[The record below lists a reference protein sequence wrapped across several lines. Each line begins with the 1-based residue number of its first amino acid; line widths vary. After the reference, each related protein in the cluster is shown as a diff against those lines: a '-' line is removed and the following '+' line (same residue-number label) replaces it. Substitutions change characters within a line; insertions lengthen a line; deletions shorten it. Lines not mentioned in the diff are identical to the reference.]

1 MIKNIR
7 NKIKDSF
14 FGAINLPIM
23 GFFYRKI
30 YDIAIN
36 KKLKKFKLSDMIVT
50 IEPSNVC
57 NSACLMCPYPKMTR
71 PKEVMSME
79 LFKRIVDD
87 CVQNGISKFN
97 LNFYNE
103 PFLDPMIFERIEY
116 LKSKN
121 VRIQLFSNGSVLD
134 DNKIDR
140 IIESGLNDIR
150 FSIDGVKKETYEK
163 IRKGLNFE
171 KTISNILK
179 LIERKKELKS
189 SSPCVAVVFVRSAG
203 NEGEQGEFKKFW
215 ADKADKIIVSFDDN
229 RNDTS
234 NFFAGR
240 NFKKAYPCLRLWTE
254 MVVMSDGKVALCCID
269 YDGSIVVGDFN
280 NQSLQEIWHNDRFI
294 KIREKHLS
302 YVADEIPLCK
312 KCAHPY
318 RMNITS
324 WWRKK

>member
-1 MIKNIR
+1 
-7 NKIKDSF
+7 
-14 FGAINLPIM
+14 M

-171 KTISNILK
+171 KNYLK
-179 LIERKKELKS
+179 YFKTYRKKKELKS
-189 SSPCVAVVFVRSAG
+189 SSPCVAVVFVRSAD
-203 NEGEQGEFKKFW
+203 NEGEQGEFKSFG
-215 ADKADKIIVSFDDN
+215 DK
-229 RNDTS
+229 
-234 NFFAGR
+234 
-240 NFKKAYPCLRLWTE
+240 C
-254 MVVMSDGKVALCCID
+254 
-269 YDGSIVVGDFN
+269 
-280 NQSLQEIWHNDRFI
+280 
-294 KIREKHLS
+294 
-302 YVADEIPLCK
+302 
-312 KCAHPY
+312 
-318 RMNITS
+318 
-324 WWRKK
+324 